1 MFAFHF
7 EVWLFAV
14 KSIRDTQCG
23 FKLFSRSSAQKIYPR
38 MHVERW
44 AFDVEL
50 LYIAEKLNIPV
61 VEVDVNWQEIPG
73 SKLDPFAASL
83 QMGID
88 ILAIW
93 LRYTLGLWSIRGK
106 SD

>member
-1 MFAFHF
+1 MIFC
-7 EVWLFAV
+7 EDDLF
-14 KSIRDTQCG
+14 R
-23 FKLFSRSSAQKIYPR
+23 
-38 MHVERW
+38 

-73 SKLDPFAASL
+73 SKLDPFTASF

-93 LRYTLGLWSIRGK
+93 FRYVLGIWKIQRK
-106 SD
+106 NE

>member
-1 MFAFHF
+1 M
-7 EVWLFAV
+7 V
-14 KSIRDTQCG
+14 
-23 FKLFSRSSAQKIYPR
+23 SRAKRLAQLVIEHSR
-38 MHVERW
+38 FR

-50 LYIAEKLNIPV
+50 LYIAEKLNIPIA
-61 VEVDVNWQEIPG
+61 EVDVNWQEIPG

-93 LRYTLGLWSIRGK
+93 LRYTLGIWKIRRHADWGYHDEPQLF
-106 SD
+106 SGFFYC

>member
-1 MFAFHF
+1 MSNDGEFISNVIF
-7 EVWLFAV
+7 
-14 KSIRDTQCG
+14 IRLTN
-23 FKLFSRSSAQKIYPR
+23 LSSCR
-38 MHVERW
+38 

-61 VEVDVNWQEIPG
+61 VEVDVNWEEIPG
-73 SKLDPFAASL
+73 SKLDPFTASL

-93 LRYTLGLWSIRGK
+93 LRYFLGIWTIHQK
-106 SD
+106 KN

>member
-1 MFAFHF
+1 MVNEEGNLNRSNLIF
-7 EVWLFAV
+7 LF
-14 KSIRDTQCG
+14 R
-23 FKLFSRSSAQKIYPR
+23 
-38 MHVERW
+38 

-50 LYIAEKLNIPV
+50 LYIAEHLNIPI

-73 SKLDPFAASL
+73 SKLDPFTASF

-93 LRYTLGLWSIRGK
+93 LRYVLQIWTIQRK
-106 SD
+106 IE

>member
-1 MFAFHF
+1 MLNDGKTDLNPLIICHNLSF
-7 EVWLFAV
+7 
-14 KSIRDTQCG
+14 R
-23 FKLFSRSSAQKIYPR
+23 
-38 MHVERW
+38 

-50 LYIAEKLNIPV
+50 LYIAEKLNIPI

-73 SKLDPFAASL
+73 SKLDPFTASL

-93 LRYTLGLWSIRGK
+93 LRYFLGIWTINRK
-106 SD
+106 KD

>member
-1 MFAFHF
+1 M
-7 EVWLFAV
+7 V
-14 KSIRDTQCG
+14 KTN
-23 FKLFSRSSAQKIYPR
+23 KIKKFYIKNLYLR
-38 MHVERW
+38 

-50 LYIAEKLNIPV
+50 LYIAEKLNIPI

-73 SKLDPFAASL
+73 SKLDPFTASL

-93 LRYTLGLWSIRGK
+93 LRYILGIWTINRK
-106 SD
+106 KD